1 MTNNNSLQR
10 QVTQIGDIRFEER
23 KNAFLSKPASTLKR
37 QIPINTNRL
46 SFSPKKSEF
55 LNKRRKIEISNSPLE
70 AYHDFMTLD
79 QAGPATIAYD
89 NAHALFAIKNVRLDK
104 ASPSTNIQLFKN
116 DCVVSLYDVYRDLD
130 GYRLVYECMDVSLEQ
145 VLGTPRGQLASFEIA
160 AICKEV
166 SHPFLHVALN
176 DI

>member
-1 MTNNNSLQR
+1 MNNNKPLQR

-23 KNAFLSKPASTLKR
+23 KDAFLSNPSSSSTLKR

-46 SFSPKKSEF
+46 SFSPKGIES
-55 LNKRRKIEISNSPLE
+55 LNKKRKIEIRGSSLK

-89 NAHALFAIKNVRLDK
+89 NAHALFAIKSMK
-104 ASPSTNIQLFKN
+104 TEASQSTSVQLFRN
-116 DCVVSLYDVYRDLD
+116 DCVVNLYDVFRDRD
-130 GYRLVYECMDVSLEQ
+130 EYRLVYECMDVSLEQ

-166 SHPFLHVALN
+166 SNQIGTSCVE
-176 DI
+176 